1 MKNKSV
7 TAKGYLLN
15 TAVLAVVLIIFFT
28 LAGTLGSTG
37 EFKLILAPSLW
48 QCCYLIILSA
58 SLNLLLGFLGQL
70 SLGHCGFMAIG
81 AYAAALLS
89 LAAQRAGLFTDK
101 SGPVFVLVLLGCILI
116 AGILAALVGLLV
128 GIPALRLKGD
138 YLAII
143 TLGFGMIIVNIINNL
158 PFAGQNGLAEG
169 SASASLYKNGL
180 GFGTA
185 SKVTYIWVPILL
197 TLLSMTMM
205 FMFIRS
211 KYGRAIRAIRDDEI
225 AASASG
231 INTSFYKVFTF
242 AYSAFFAG
250 MAGALYAC
258 ANATLS
264 TSSFAFTNGGIL
276 NSTFIVVMVVLG
288 GMGSLT
294 GSMLAAVIMFFVNYQ
309 IKNGSWVDA
318 LPSALKG
325 VFAYPMLVYAIVLIV
340 VIMFRPKGIFGSY
353 EFSLIHLKRD
363 FMNHRAKAAAQK
375 AEKKEA
381 KVHA

>member
-1 MKNKSV
+1 MKQNK
-7 TAKGYLLN
+7 TMQGYLLN
-15 TAVLAVVLIIFFT
+15 TIVIVVLFAAFQMLT
-28 LAGTLGSTG
+28 AAFGGSG
-37 EFKLILAPSLW
+37 SFKLVIAPCLW
-48 QCCYLIILSA
+48 QCCYLIILAA
-58 SLNLLLGFLGQL
+58 SLNLVLGFLGQL

-81 AYAAALLS
+81 AYTAALLS
-89 LAAQRAGLFTDK
+89 LACERAGVFADK
-101 SGPVFVLVLLGCILI
+101 KGPVFLLILI
-116 AGILAALVGLLV
+116 ACILAAGLLAALVGLLV

-158 PFAGQNGLAEG
+158 PFCGQDGLSQG

-180 GFGTA
+180 GFGSK
-185 SKVTYIWVPILL
+185 SKVTFLWVAIL
-197 TLLSMTMM
+197 TTIVCMTMM

-211 KYGRAIRAIRDDEI
+211 KYGRCIRAIRDDEI

-231 INTSFYKVFTF
+231 INTSFYKVMTF

-250 MAGALYAC
+250 VAGALYAC

-264 TSSFAFTNGGIL
+264 TSSFSFSNSGIL

-294 GSMLAAVIMFFVNYQ
+294 GSIVAAVIMFVVNYQ
-309 IKNGSWVDA
+309 IKNGAWVA
-318 LPSALKG
+318 MLPAAVQG

-340 VIMFRPKGIFGSY
+340 VIMFRPKGIFGAY
-353 EFSLIHLKRD
+353 EFSLLNLGRDLKGYRT
-363 FMNHRAKAAAQK
+363 RKAAEK
-375 AEKKEA
+375 AERKEA

>member
-15 TAVLAVVLIIFFT
+15 TAVLAVVLIVFFT

-89 LAAQRAGLFTDK
+89 LAAQRAGLFTEK

>member
-1 MKNKSV
+1 MKKN
-7 TAKGYLLN
+7 TTMQGYLLN
-15 TAVLAVVLIIFFT
+15 TIVVVALFTAFQIFT
-28 LAGTLGSTG
+28 VAAGSSGS
-37 EFKLILAPSLW
+37 FKLVIAPCLW
-48 QCCYLIILSA
+48 QCCYLIILAA
-58 SLNLLLGFLGQL
+58 SLNLVLGFLGQL

-81 AYAAALLS
+81 AYTAALLS
-89 LAAQRAGLFTDK
+89 LACERAGIFTDT
-101 SGPVFVLVLLGCILI
+101 GEPMYLAIIFLCVLA

-158 PFAGQNGLAEG
+158 PFCGQDGLSLG

-180 GFGTA
+180 GFGTKN
-185 SKVTYIWVPILL
+185 KVTFLWIAIVVTIVC
-197 TLLSMTMM
+197 MTAM

-211 KYGRAIRAIRDDEI
+211 KFGRAIKAIRDDEI

-231 INTSFYKVFTF
+231 INTAFYKVMTF

-250 MAGALYAC
+250 VAGALYAC

-276 NSTFIVVMVVLG
+276 NSTFVVVMVVLG

-294 GSMLAAVIMFFVNYQ
+294 GSMVAAVIMFLVNYQ
-309 IKNGSWVDA
+309 IKNGAWVTL
-318 LPSALKG
+318 LPAVVQS
-325 VFAYPMLVYAIVLIV
+325 VFQYPMLVYAMVLIV
-340 VIMFRPKGIFGSY
+340 VIMFRPKGIFGTY
-353 EFSLIHLKRD
+353 EFSLRNLGGDLKAYRV
-363 FMNHRAKAAAQK
+363 RKAA
-375 AEKKEA
+375 EKTERKEA
-381 KVHA
+381 AHV

>member
-15 TAVLAVVLIIFFT
+15 TAVLAVVLIVFFT
-28 LAGTLGSTG
+28 LAATLGSTG

-48 QCCYLIILSA
+48 QCCYLVILSA
-58 SLNLLLGFLGQL
+58 SLNLVLGFLGQL

-89 LAAQRAGLFTDK
+89 LAAQRAGIFTDK

-294 GSMLAAVIMFFVNYQ
+294 GSMVAAVIMFIVNYQ

-318 LPSALKG
+318 LPSAVQG
-325 VFAYPMLVYAIVLIV
+325 IFAYPMLVYAIVLII

-363 FMNHRAKAAAQK
+363 FLNHRAKAAAQK
-375 AEKKEA
+375 AEKKGA